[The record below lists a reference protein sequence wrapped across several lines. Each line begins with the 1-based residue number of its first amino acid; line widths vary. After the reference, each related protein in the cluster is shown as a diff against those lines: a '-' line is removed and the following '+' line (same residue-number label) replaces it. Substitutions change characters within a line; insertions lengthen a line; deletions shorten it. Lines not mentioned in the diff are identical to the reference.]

1 MKWYVLYTRP
11 NHERAVYARLHQ
23 AFELYLPVTV
33 GGQQSHTAARK
44 TSKLLFPRYIF
55 VRCYLEMYTHLEL
68 ITSPGVMR
76 LLENAQ
82 GEFLIVPEEE
92 MHTLQQLN
100 SAGVPLERVEYPIA
114 GEWVQTMQGLLQGL
128 TGVIREGSRTTL
140 LVPIHSLRESIAVE
154 ISRAQVIPCATLR
167 DRRRT

>member
-11 NHERAVYARLHQ
+11 NHERAVYARLRQ
-23 AFELYLPVTV
+23 AFELYLPVAV
-33 GGQQSHTAARK
+33 GWQQSHKEARK

-82 GEFLIVPEEE
+82 GEFLVVPDEE

-100 SAGVPLERVEYPIA
+100 TAGVPFERVAYPIA
-114 GEWVQTMQGLLQGL
+114 GEWVQAMQGPLQGI
-128 TGVIREGSRTTL
+128 TGVIREGLRTAL

-154 ISRAQVIPCATLR
+154 ISRAQVIPGAAMR